1 MSSSAQEETRAKKET
16 FDILMEI
23 SNLLNTGLDGETLSK
38 CVRLCEHG
46 VNPESLAN
54 VVRELR
60 RESSALHEAESLAG
74 PPPPA
79 T

>member
-1 MSSSAQEETRAKKET
+1 MSGPAAERARDKKET

-23 SNLLNTGLDGETLSK
+23 SNILNTGLDGETLST
-38 CVRLCEHG
+38 CVRLCENG

-54 VVRELR
+54 VICELR
-60 RESSALHEAESLAG
+60 RESAALREAEAVQ
-74 PPPPA
+74 PPPSA